1 MRFRTVTQDPRLDGP
16 LGTTV
21 SVLDVGPIAAS
32 SAGASRARLG
42 IAPHREVG
50 GGWDRSDAHS
60 GAPALPLRTRHG
72 SSRLFLDGC
81 APSLSVWPSGARRKR
96 RRRLRPRRRPSGR
109 WPRVSLPGFSAK
121 TVGRERCGS
130 ETSLEMGASPPL
142 LCPRSSCSGTK
153 RALARTDVVL
163 SPPLRPRGVCVHEKR
178 KVSKRKTAKK
188 SKKGKR
194 SKKK

>member
-1 MRFRTVTQDPRLDGP
+1 MWGP
-16 LGTTV
+16 
-21 SVLDVGPIAAS
+21 SPPVL
-32 SAGASRARLG
+32 
-42 IAPHREVG
+42 
-50 GGWDRSDAHS
+50 
-60 GAPALPLRTRHG
+60 PALLARDWALHLTARWGEDGIEVTHTLGLQRFHCGRVTVPRG
-72 SSRLFLDGC
+72 CSLDGC

-142 LCPRSSCSGTK
+142 LCPRSSCSGAK

-178 KVSKRKTAKK
+178 KVSKRKTTKR
-188 SKKGKR
+188 KGKR